1 MVLAQSAIGIVAN
14 CLVNL
19 DTSYFLAFLTDKTHI
34 VCFSEQFSPPCF
46 PQLMVI
52 GSFNVPFSTFW
63 SFKHFWMSFKFIYQL
78 WISSQRLVSTL
89 HWTLRDS
96 NVEFLSIAKLFGGRL
111 EWYIG
116 IKTYLDSV
124 YEFPLMAIYEK
135 PISKWSCFLH
145 HISKRSRTI
154 NELEGTDLYFQY
166 YKLYLQ

>member
-1 MVLAQSAIGIVAN
+1 MIRHILFAFLSN
-14 CLVNL
+14 
-19 DTSYFLAFLTDKTHI
+19 FHHLAFLNWWLLVHLMFPSLLSGLSNT
-34 VCFSEQFSPPCF
+34 SECLSNSHANYGYF
-46 PQLMVI
+46 PRD
-52 GSFNVPFSTFW
+52 W
-63 SFKHFWMSFKFIYQL
+63 SL
-78 WISSQRLVSTL
+78 TL
-89 HWTLRDS
+89 HWALRDS
-96 NVEFLSIAKLFGGRL
+96 NVEFLSTGKLFGGRL